1 MTRVISLRKRY
12 KSRFNI
18 PKKSINKI
26 NIFNTEIFKVIYLII
41 SIISILFGCI
51 IFKNYPIEFI
61 TKTCNNFI
69 LMFQGGTYLEVFINC
84 LKIDIFFFLI
94 MFFIGTSLVGLP
106 LTIIPLIIR
115 SAFIGYLSSYIY
127 CEYDL
132 KGILFSLVLLYPL
145 FVITTTSL
153 IYSANESIYM
163 SKYIFNTVTNK
174 NTADNISIRLY
185 IIRYAILFGINIVCI
200 AVNSLFIVM
209 LASKFNLH

>member
-12 KSRFNI
+12 KTKIDI

-26 NIFNTEIFKVIYLII
+26 NIFNTEIFKIIYLAI

-51 IFKNYPIEFI
+51 VYKNYPIEYI
-61 TKTCNNFI
+61 TKTCNDFI
-69 LMFQGGTYLEVFINC
+69 LKFQNGTYFEIFIEC
-84 LKIDIFFFLI
+84 LKFDIFFYLI
-94 MFFIGTSLVGLP
+94 MFFVGTSIIGIP
-106 LTIIPLIIR
+106 LTIVPLIIK
-115 SAFIGYLSSYIY
+115 SSLIGYFSSYMY

-163 SKYIFNTVTNK
+163 SKYILNTITNK

-185 IIRYAILFGINIVCI
+185 VIRYAILFGINIVCI
-200 AVNSLFIVM
+200 AVNSFLIIT
-209 LASKFNLH
+209 LANKFNLR